1 MNILTLVLFLLPA
14 PLQEAREWEIQ
25 NLLNEIGPRI
35 DRTFMYSSDLIPT
48 MKKKPIQLPPLSRE
62 RSVTELTRILELA
75 LQNADLMMIPPDKK
89 GEPWG
94 ITYESRAP
102 KKSLPYL
109 FAPNPIP
116 EGHAYYCW
124 VYFPKHFSARNLYP
138 ALINRVS
145 YPQGILAIG
154 PMLLL
159 TGRASKLRNMEKILA
174 HVDQEKVTRV
184 NLGKVKL
191 PELSA
196 EPIDEGWE
204 KIALIKE
211 KKAPRKD
218 DDNPRQQD
226 DDRPQTKTR
235 KIHSS
240 ASREVWLF
248 NHKELKFSLENL
260 AREFKENL
268 TVEPAGN
275 GLRVTNV
282 HKNISGIG
290 RGVLQNDIIRS
301 INGVGTGTIADLYT
315 IQNHP
320 RNKNRRSITIVVLR
334 NGRNRVLEYRA
345 AP

>member
-1 MNILTLVLFLLPA
+1 MNILTLVLFLIPT
-14 PLQEAREWEIQ
+14 PLQEAREWEMQ

-35 DRTFMYSSDLIPT
+35 DRTFIYNSDLIPT

-174 HVDQEKVTRV
+174 HVDRPKVTRV
-184 NLGKVKL
+184 NLGKIQL
-191 PELSA
+191 PELAS
-196 EPIDEGWE
+196 EPIDERLE

-211 KKAPRKD
+211 KKEPRED
-218 DDNPRQQD
+218 ADNPRQQD
-226 DDRPQTKTR
+226 DDRPESKTR
-235 KIHSS
+235 RIHSS

-248 NHKELKFSLENL
+248 NREEFRSSKENL
-260 AREFKENL
+260 AKEFSQYL
-268 TVEPAGN
+268 TVAPHRI
-275 GLRVTNV
+275 GLRVTQMESN
-282 HKNISGIG
+282 KIG
-290 RGVLQNDIIRS
+290 FARGLMEEDIIRS
-301 INGVGTGTIADLYT
+301 VNGKATKVIADIDS

-320 RNKNRRSITIVVLR
+320 RTQSRKSLTFVIQRK
-334 NGRNRVLEYRA
+334 GRNMVLEYRA